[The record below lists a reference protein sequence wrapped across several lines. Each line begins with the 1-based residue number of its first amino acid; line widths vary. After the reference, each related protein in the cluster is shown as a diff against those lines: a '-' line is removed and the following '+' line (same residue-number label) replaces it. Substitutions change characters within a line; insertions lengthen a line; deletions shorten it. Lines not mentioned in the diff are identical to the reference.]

1 MGLPALKKAPIASVA
16 AILLVAVV
24 SAACSDTGTSS
35 QPDPVAPLQTPPPPE
50 ATPATAPLGQSRLA
64 TSADEPLG
72 GFPVG
77 CDRCGES
84 PGPFCSMCS
93 GHSRIVISR
102 LVFGEASRIELTNSG
117 SGSGNLR
124 GHFLG
129 HDGDHVALPNVIL
142 APGPRPGSPWRVRLI
157 LRGHPKPRPMS
168 WTPPGISRPCRRPA
182 ARVALF
188 RNDRLDRSD
197 SLVSYVA
204 WGDPGGAWSPLAVD
218 ADLWTPD
225 GFVAIAPEAPTL
237 RAHSDHPVAPTD
249 WEAEQP

>member
-1 MGLPALKKAPIASVA
+1 MGLPALKKAPIARVA

-50 ATPATAPLGQSRLA
+50 AAAGTAPLGQSRLA

-77 CDRCGES
+77 CDRCSES

-93 GHSRIVISR
+93 GYSRIVISR

-129 HDGDHVALPNVIL
+129 HDGVHVALPNVIL
-142 APGPRPGSPWRVRLI
+142 APGASAWIALEDAAGPTRASESPADVVDASGEFPPLSPA
-157 LRGHPKPRPMS
+157 RGE
-168 WTPPGISRPCRRPA
+168 
-182 ARVALF
+182 VALF

-204 WGDPGGAWSPLAVD
+204 WGRPGGTWSLLAVD
-218 ADLWTPD
+218 AALWTPD

-237 RAHSDHPVAPTD
+237 RAVSDHPVAPTD
-249 WEAEQP
+249 WEPQQP

>member
-1 MGLPALKKAPIASVA
+1 
-16 AILLVAVV
+16 
-24 SAACSDTGTSS
+24 
-35 QPDPVAPLQTPPPPE
+35 
-50 ATPATAPLGQSRLA
+50 
-64 TSADEPLG
+64 
-72 GFPVG
+72 
-77 CDRCGES
+77 
-84 PGPFCSMCS
+84 MCS

-102 LVFGEASRIELTNSG
+102 VVFGEASRIELTNSG

-142 APGPRPGSPWRVRLI
+142 APGASAWIALEDAADPAGASETPADVVDASGELPALSPA
-157 LRGHPKPRPMS
+157 RGE
-168 WTPPGISRPCRRPA
+168 
-182 ARVALF
+182 VALF

-204 WGDPGGAWSPLAVD
+204 WGGPGGTWSPLAVD

-225 GFVAIAPEAPTL
+225 GFVAIAPEDPTL